1 MQLENTN
8 KSFSGYTRVKPYNQT
23 EPKTPQL
30 SRMFDT
36 ISGQYD
42 KFNDI
47 MSWGFARVW
56 RKKALKQLAIY
67 QPKKILDVAAGTGDM
82 SLNAVKLTG
91 ADEVIGIDIA
101 EKMLEIA
108 REKTKNAGLS
118 RNISYKLQDVSFLPF
133 LPETF
138 DAVTIAFGIR
148 NFEKLKESLEQI
160 HKVLKKNGQLLIVEM
175 NEPEKKWLYKGY
187 QIYTKIFVKFTS
199 KLLSS
204 DKRAYDYLT
213 ASMNAFASGEKLIE
227 VLEVCGFEK
236 IIYEKYTFGVCSMYL
251 MRKKII

>member
-1 MQLENTN
+1 VEKSN
-8 KSFSGYTRVKPYNQT
+8 KTFSDYTRVKPYNQT

-36 ISGQYD
+36 ISHQYD

-47 MSWGFARVW
+47 MSWGFARIW
-56 RKKALKQLAIY
+56 RKKSLRQLAQF

-82 SLNAVKLTG
+82 SINAVKLVG
-91 ADEVIGIDIA
+91 AEKVIGIDIS
-101 EKMLEIA
+101 EKMLRIA
-108 REKTKNAGLS
+108 FEKTKKASLNS
-118 RNISYKLQDVSFLPF
+118 KISYEIQDVSNLSYNPNC
-133 LPETF
+133 F

-148 NFEKLKESLEQI
+148 NFEKLKESLEEI
-160 HKVLKKNGQLLIVEM
+160 HRVLKNNGHLLIVEM

-187 QIYTKIFVKFTS
+187 QLYTKIFVKFTS

-213 ASMNAFASGEKLIE
+213 ASMNAFASGKNLID
-227 VLEVCGFEK
+227 VLNLYGFETILYK
-236 IIYEKYTFGVCSMYL
+236 KFTFGVCSMYL
-251 MRKKII
+251 MRKKV